1 MPSASLAMVTANR
14 ALQQQL
20 QAAMDCATIWHSIA
34 QASSSDALLGL
45 RSTVESFFPARD
57 VVPDWLRLEMAT
69 VPGMSSVAPLAPD
82 PHPAPAPPYIRHGS
96 MPRLIV
102 DPPGCGLW
110 GHLTPGLTPPRP
122 SCSLR
127 RPEATT
133 PPCDGRCSPKLDT
146 TTMRAGRHECKAT
159 TGVFTRAWDH
169 LPP

>member
-1 MPSASLAMVTANR
+1 MVTANR

-110 GHLTPGLTPPRP
+110 GHLTPGLTPPAIVQPQKARGNHSP
-122 SCSLR
+122 
-127 RPEATT
+127 PATDGA
-133 PPCDGRCSPKLDT
+133 PPN
-146 TTMRAGRHECKAT
+146 
-159 TGVFTRAWDH
+159 
-169 LPP
+169 